1 MGIGIW
7 LLRVGLTQGRRG
19 EFKPSQPTIDGAG
32 LICYS
37 PQPLKAEFGTT
48 KRMAITA
55 PEPTPT
61 TVPTPHVKLIKP
73 IEGWIPL
80 NLNELWQYREMLW
93 FMVWRDLRVRYKQTV
108 LGMSWAVI
116 QPFVTMIVFS
126 FIFGR
131 LARMPSDGVPYPLFS
146 YVGLLP
152 WTFFSNGLTKA
163 SNSMTG
169 NAGLIKKIYFP
180 RLILPITAV
189 ASGII
194 DFALSF
200 LMLIAL
206 MVYYALNIPNV
217 TGALSL
223 YPVTNP
229 SLVYDAIFTNSVHFE
244 VTGNIIWLPA
254 LLLLAFVSALA
265 VSLWFAAL
273 NVNFRDVGQ
282 AIGFITRI
290 GLYLTPVAFPI
301 SALPGWTHPI
311 VALNPMTGV
320 VEGFRW
326 ALLGTDTAPGL
337 SIVIATAVSVLLL
350 ISGAYYFRR
359 AEGKFADL
367 V

>member
-1 MGIGIW
+1 MSS
-7 LLRVGLTQGRRG
+7 T
-19 EFKPSQPTIDGAG
+19 
-32 LICYS
+32 S
-37 PQPLKAEFGTT
+37 PYIKE
-48 KRMAITA
+48 
-55 PEPTPT
+55 
-61 TVPTPHVKLIKP
+61 IKP
-73 IEGWIPL
+73 IDGWIPL
-80 NLNELWQYREMLW
+80 NLGELWQYREMLW
-93 FMVWRDLRVRYKQTV
+93 FLVWRDLKVRYKQTV

-131 LARMPSDGVPYPLFS
+131 LANMPSDGVPYPLFS

-152 WTFFSNGLTKA
+152 WTFFSNGLSKA
-163 SNSMTG
+163 STSMTG
-169 NAGLIKKIYFP
+169 NSGLIKKVYFP

-194 DFALSF
+194 DFILSF
-200 LMLIAL
+200 AMLLIL
-206 MVYYALNIPNV
+206 MVYYAAITPNV
-217 TGALSL
+217 TGQLWL
-223 YPVTNP
+223 YPVANP
-229 SLVYDAIFTNSVHFE
+229 SLFYTAIFENSVHFE
-244 VTGNIIWLPA
+244 VTSNIIWLPA
-254 LLLLAFVSALA
+254 LLLLAFISALGA
-265 VSLWFAAL
+265 SLWFAAL
-273 NVNFRDVGQ
+273 NVNFRDVGH

-301 SALPGWTHPI
+301 SALPEVLHPI
-311 VALNPMTGV
+311 AALNPLTGV

-337 SIVIATAVSVLLL
+337 SIIISTIVAILLL

>member
-1 MGIGIW
+1 MA
-7 LLRVGLTQGRRG
+7 T
-19 EFKPSQPTIDGAG
+19 T
-32 LICYS
+32 S
-37 PQPLKAEFGTT
+37 PE
-48 KRMAITA
+48 IT
-55 PEPTPT
+55 PY
-61 TVPTPHVKLIKP
+61 VKIIKP
-73 IEGWIPL
+73 VEGWIPL
-80 NLNELWQYREMLW
+80 NLGELWQYREMLW
-93 FMVWRDLRVRYKQTV
+93 FLIWRDLKVRYKQTV

-116 QPFVTMIVFS
+116 QPFMTMIVFS
-126 FIFGR
+126 FVFGR
-131 LARMPSDGVPYPLFS
+131 LARMPSDGIPYPLFS

-163 SNSMTG
+163 SNSMVG

-180 RLILPITAV
+180 RLILPITSV

-200 LMLIAL
+200 VMLLILMA
-206 MVYYALNIPNV
+206 YYTFTIPNV
-217 TGALSL
+217 TGALPL
-223 YPVTNP
+223 YATANP
-229 SLVYDAIFTNSVHFE
+229 ALAYEAIFNNSIHFE
-244 VTGNIIWLPA
+244 VTGNIIWLPL
-254 LLLLAFVSALA
+254 LLLLAFVSALG
-265 VSLWFAAL
+265 VSFWFAAL

-282 AIGFITRI
+282 AVGFITRI

-301 SALPGWTHPI
+301 SALPGYLHPI

-337 SIVIATAVSVLLL
+337 SIVISSLVAVILM
-350 ISGAYYFRR
+350 ITGAYYFRR

>member
-1 MGIGIW
+1 MAS
-7 LLRVGLTQGRRG
+7 T
-19 EFKPSQPTIDGAG
+19 
-32 LICYS
+32 S
-37 PQPLKAEFGTT
+37 PYIKE
-48 KRMAITA
+48 
-55 PEPTPT
+55 
-61 TVPTPHVKLIKP
+61 IKP
-73 IEGWIPL
+73 IDGWIPL
-80 NLNELWQYREMLW
+80 NLGELWQYREMLW
-93 FMVWRDLRVRYKQTV
+93 FLVWRDLKVRYKQTV

-131 LARMPSDGVPYPLFS
+131 LANMPSDGVPYPLFS

-152 WTFFSNGLTKA
+152 WTFFSNGLSKA
-163 SNSMTG
+163 STSMTG
-169 NAGLIKKIYFP
+169 NSGLIKKVYFP

-194 DFALSF
+194 DFILSF
-200 LMLIAL
+200 AMLLILML
-206 MVYYALNIPNV
+206 YYGVTMPNV
-217 TGALSL
+217 TGQLSL
-223 YPVTNP
+223 YPVANP
-229 SLVYDAIFTNSVHFE
+229 SLVYTAIYENSAHFQI
-244 VTGNIIWLPA
+244 TGNIIWLPL
-254 LLLLAFVSALA
+254 LLLLAFISALGA
-265 VSLWFAAL
+265 SLWFAAL
-273 NVNFRDVGQ
+273 NVNFRDVGH

-301 SALPGWTHPI
+301 SALPEVLHPI
-311 VALNPMTGV
+311 AALNPLTGV

-337 SIVIATAVSVLLL
+337 SIIISTIVAILLL